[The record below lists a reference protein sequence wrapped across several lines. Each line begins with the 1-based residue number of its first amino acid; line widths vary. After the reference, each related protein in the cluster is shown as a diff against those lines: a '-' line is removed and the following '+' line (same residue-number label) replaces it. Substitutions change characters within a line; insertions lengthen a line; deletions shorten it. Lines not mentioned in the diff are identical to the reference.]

1 MEVMQQELV
10 VRWYQDHG
18 EWVRRI
24 ALGIAIAFLSYGLLS
39 LWPVYSSGI
48 IILCAVV
55 LGLVGAE
62 KPTYALG
69 GFFLAFAPSFLYGSG
84 SLAVVFILFFLLV
97 LSIPKIADTQ
107 LKVALILAAPF
118 ALHFGWFFFAAI
130 LGGLVYA
137 NAAVI
142 QSAVGAML
150 AFSVAWL
157 RGWHVIGV
165 FPSRAAWIA
174 LPSQPIAFPGWFLQQ
189 FAHFDLPYLGYL
201 GHGIAPY
208 SVSIIAG
215 VIIISLTTRLIGV
228 LRKSRGIR
236 EDALSIFLPSIAAG
250 IAWSLMANE
259 MHPSLTGG
267 VEIVALSFLVG
278 VLAFLVGRALPSW
291 VEPGQPLLANGA
303 PGFGTQA
310 ATNTSATAAPSRLRS
325 ASWDDIAGYA
335 DVKDELREAVQ
346 PYMDKNV
353 RQELEKQGLPMV
365 GGILL
370 YGAPGTGKTL
380 FGRVLASETNMRFFS
395 VSGPEFFS
403 MWVGESERKLRE
415 IFAQARAAAPAMI
428 FFDEV
433 ESFLASR
440 DDASGQGGSSLVSR
454 QVVATFLAEMDGA
467 LSRGDV
473 LVVAA
478 TNHPDLIDSAAI
490 RTGRFDKVIFIPPPN
505 EAARRAILT
514 AALAKRNGGDC
525 IDVDPLVAMTE
536 RFTAA
541 DITGILTDAY
551 RAATQQGRT
560 VTQEQIEALFS
571 QTKPTVTF
579 QMLERYERMQDK
591 FGRRSHTTERTEV
604 VTHDHLDW
612 ESIGG
617 MEDVKTAFREAVELP
632 LLRPELFSEWG
643 VKPHKGVL
651 LYGPSGCG
659 KTMFAKVVSDTSN
672 ARFYTVNG
680 PELLGGGP
688 GAAEQRLR
696 ELFERA
702 RENKPAIIFFDE
714 IDAIAS
720 SRESYAGAMQG
731 PVVQQILTL
740 MDGKE
745 ALNGVV
751 VIAATNRPDQ
761 LDAALLR
768 PGRFDR
774 LIYIPLPDGS
784 SRYSQWKMHLANKPG
799 ADTLDYEEITAASA
813 GYTGAEIAHIV
824 NKVAMA
830 SLKAAMDGE
839 SGKSLQTQDIL
850 SAVLSTP
857 AQVSPEQVAAYEAI
871 AARLSR

>member
-1 MEVMQQELV
+1 MESMQQELV
-10 VRWYQDHG
+10 IRWYQDHG

-24 ALGIAIAFLSYGLLS
+24 VMGVAIAFLSYGLLS
-39 LWPVYSSGI
+39 LWPIYSPGI

-69 GFFLAFAPSFLYGSG
+69 GFFVVFLPSFLYGSG

-97 LSIPKIADTQ
+97 LSIPKISDTP
-107 LKVALILAAPF
+107 LKVTLILAAPF
-118 ALHFGWFFFAAI
+118 VLHLGWFFFAAI
-130 LGGLVYA
+130 IGGLVYA

-142 QSAVGAML
+142 QSAVGATL

-165 FPSRAAWIA
+165 LPSRAAWISIPA
-174 LPSQPIAFPGWFLQQ
+174 QPIAFPGWFLQQ
-189 FAHFDLPYLGYL
+189 FAHFDLPYLSYL

-208 SVSIIAG
+208 SVSITAG
-215 VIIISLTTRLIGV
+215 IIIISLTTRLIGV
-228 LRKSRGIR
+228 LRNSRGVR
-236 EDALSIFLPSIAAG
+236 EDALRIFLPSIAAA

-259 MHPSLTGG
+259 IHPALMGG
-267 VEIVALSFLVG
+267 IEIVGLSLLAGAV
-278 VLAFLVGRALPSW
+278 AFLVGRALPSW
-291 VEPGQPLLANGA
+291 VEPAQPMLADGA
-303 PGFGTQA
+303 PGVGMQA
-310 ATNTSATAAPSRLRS
+310 PTNTSAAAAPSRLRQ

-335 DVKDELREAVQ
+335 DVKDELREAIQ
-346 PYMDKNV
+346 PYMDRKV
-353 RQELEKQGLPMV
+353 RFELEKQGLPMV

-380 FGRVLASETNMRFFS
+380 FGRVLASETNMRFFN
-395 VSGPEFFS
+395 VSGSEFFS
-403 MWVGESERKLRE
+403 MWMGESERKLRE
-415 IFAQARAAAPAMI
+415 IFAQARAAAPSMI

-440 DDASGQGGSSLVSR
+440 ENGGLQDGASQTFR
-454 QVVATFLAEMDGA
+454 QVVAAFLAEMDGA

-490 RTGRFDKVIFIPPPN
+490 RAGRFDKIIFIPPPD
-505 EAARRAILT
+505 EDARRAILT
-514 AALAKRNGGDC
+514 GALEKLNGGDC
-525 IDVDPLVAMTE
+525 IAIDPLVAMTE

-541 DITGILTDAY
+541 DMTGILTDAY

-560 VTQEQIEALFS
+560 VTQEQIEALFR

-591 FGRRSHTTERTEV
+591 FGRRSHTTERIEI

-617 MEDVKTAFREAVELP
+617 MEDAKTALREAVELP
-632 LLRPELFSEWG
+632 LLRPELLSEWG
-643 VKPHKGVL
+643 VKPNKGVL
-651 LYGPSGCG
+651 LYGPPGCG
-659 KTMFAKVVSDTSN
+659 KTTFAKVVSDTSN
-672 ARFYTVNG
+672 SRFYTING
-680 PELLGGGP
+680 PELLGGGV
-688 GAAEQRLR
+688 GVAEKRLR

-702 RENKPAIIFFDE
+702 RENKPAVLFFDE

-720 SRESYAGAMQG
+720 SRDSYTGAVQG
-731 PVVQQILTL
+731 PIVQQLLTL

-774 LIYIPLPDGS
+774 LIYIPLPDHD
-784 SRYSQWKMHLANKPG
+784 SRYSQWRMHLANKPG
-799 ADTLDYEEITAASA
+799 ADTLDYEEITTDSA
-813 GYTGAEIAHIV
+813 GYSGAEIAHIV

-830 SLKAAMDGE
+830 SLKSVMDGE
-839 SGKSLQTQDIL
+839 NGKSLQTEDIL
-850 SAVLSTP
+850 SALLSTP